1 MNTLVVN
8 QRGLSQLLS
17 WYLASF
23 SVLQDAAGCCW
34 FSSYSSQ
41 VITNN

>member
-23 SVLQDAAGCCW
+23 SVLRDAAVVAG
-34 FSSYSSQ
+34 FLRIL
-41 VITNN
+41 VR